1 MRVADGECVVAAIKG
16 GGVKIISIRI
26 ATTALGLLCVAAAQ
40 AQPYPSRSIRM
51 HVTTLPGGGPDIVA
65 RVLGQKLAEVLG
77 QPVVIENRPGSN
89 GNIAAEATAKATP
102 DGYTLMVCAES
113 QLVINPHL
121 YTRLPFDP
129 LKDLT
134 HIATL
139 VSNEFVLAINP
150 ALPVKNF
157 KEFVAFARTSNP
169 TLNYASGGNGS
180 QHHLTMEMLKSRAG
194 IKLVH
199 VPYKGGT
206 AAATA
211 TASGEVAAVFAGA
224 SSAPQIKAERLRA
237 LAVASTARSKVFPD
251 LPTIGEFYPG
261 FNNSIW
267 LAMCGPAGLPE
278 PIVTRLRTEVNK
290 LLAQP
295 DTKEKF
301 SNAGAME
308 PFITTPDQLA
318 ALIRS
323 EYAKYGKVV
332 KDIGVT
338 VD

>member
-1 MRVADGECVVAAIKG
+1 MSIVRPRVAVVALA
-16 GGVKIISIRI
+16 
-26 ATTALGLLCVAAAQ
+26 LLCASTAPAQ
-40 AQPYPSRSIRM
+40 TYPSKPIRM
-51 HVTTLPGGGPDIVA
+51 YVTTLPGGAPDIAA
-65 RVLGQKLAEVLG
+65 RVVGQKLSEALG
-77 QPVVIENRPGSN
+77 QPVVVENRPGSN
-89 GNIAAEATAKATP
+89 GNIAVEATVKSPP
-102 DGYTLMVCAES
+102 DGHSLMVCAES

-121 YTRLPFDP
+121 YAKLPFDP

-150 ALPVKNF
+150 ALPVNNF
-157 KEFVAFARTSNP
+157 KEFIAFARTSNP
-169 TLNYASGGNGS
+169 TLNYASGGYGS

-211 TASGEVAAVFAGA
+211 TVSGEVAAVFAGS
-224 SSAPQIKAERLRA
+224 SSAPQIKSGRLRA
-237 LAVASTARSKVFPD
+237 LAVASVARSKVFPE
-251 LPTIGEFYPG
+251 LPAIAEFYPG
-261 FNNSIW
+261 FSNSIW

-278 PIVTRLRTEVNK
+278 PILTRLRAEVNK
-290 LLAQP
+290 LLASP
-295 DTKEKF
+295 DTRERLGA
-301 SNAGAME
+301 AGALE
-308 PFITTPDQLA
+308 PFITTPEQLS

-323 EYAKYGKVV
+323 EYAKYGKII
-332 KDIGVT
+332 KEIGVK

>member
-1 MRVADGECVVAAIKG
+1 M
-16 GGVKIISIRI
+16 KITLI
-26 ATTALGLLCVAAAQ
+26 GLAAAPLLALLLITTVQ
-40 AQPYPSRSIRM
+40 AQPYPSRPIKM
-51 HVTTLPGGGPDIVA
+51 NVTTLPGGAPDIVA
-65 RVLGQKLAEVLG
+65 RVVGQKLAEALG
-77 QPVVIENRPGSN
+77 QQVVVENRPGSN
-89 GNIAAEATAKATP
+89 GNIAADATAKAPP
-102 DGYTLMVCAES
+102 DGHTLMVCAEA

-121 YTRLPFDP
+121 YAKLPYDA

-134 HIATL
+134 VIATL

-150 ALPVKNF
+150 ALPAKNF
-157 KEFVAFARTSNP
+157 REFVAFARTSNP

-211 TASGEVAAVFAGA
+211 TVSGEVAAVFAGS
-224 SSAPQIKAERLRA
+224 SSAPQIKAGRLRA
-237 LAVASTARSKVFPD
+237 LAVASVARSKLFPD

-261 FNNSIW
+261 FSNSIW

-278 PIVTRLRTEVNK
+278 SIVTRLRTEVNK

-295 DTKEKF
+295 DTKERF
-301 SNAGAME
+301 SNAGALE
-308 PFITTPDQLA
+308 PFITTPDQLT

-332 KDIGVT
+332 KDIGAK